1 LDATAFYQGFHLRV
15 SEKCITTDQI
25 INEVSHIR
33 KNISLMSFL
42 IEGQKISILEPK
54 QESIN
59 RVKTIARQI
68 GDSKISG
75 PDISVISLAIDYG
88 GTIVSDDYRV
98 CNLAKIMC
106 VHTFN
111 LASHGIKGI
120 RRWTK
125 LCKECKK
132 QYSAN
137 ASSCSICGNSLSVRY
152 RERKFQEDANEKKT
166 PNIDITK

>member
-1 LDATAFYQGFHLRV
+1 MQGSASDIFVLDATAFYQGFHLRV

-25 INEVSHIR
+25 VNEVSHIR

-59 RVKTIARQI
+59 RVKTMARQI

-106 VHTFN
+106 C
-111 LASHGIKGI
+111 SHLESGQLRNKGN
-120 RRWTK
+120 
-125 LCKECKK
+125 KK
-132 QYSAN
+132 MDQ
-137 ASSCSICGNSLSVRY
+137 ILQRM
-152 RERKFQEDANEKKT
+152 
-166 PNIDITK
+166 